1 MLKENQYVQV
11 KWNSSNKKH
20 LISKGY
26 NFTKMCDVIT
36 IKAEDLSD
44 GSKTKVTCICD
55 YCGKEII
62 KPYYEHTSRGD
73 CCSKCRYTK
82 VKENNLKKYGVDN
95 TTKLQSVKDKI
106 KETNLSKYGCTC
118 AVHNPII
125 QEKVKQTNLEKYGN
139 EYYFGSDIGK
149 EKCQEIIDNR
159 TKEEKENIMQK
170 IQQTC
175 LNKYGVKNVF
185 ELDEFQQRA
194 VETNLKKYG
203 KPYAIMDEDVK
214 KKQIDSMIQNQNNR
228 KSKQE
233 IKCYNIIKNIYND
246 NVLSSS
252 RCSKYTLDCVL
263 NYENHKIDIEYD
275 GWYWHKNMIEYDN
288 ERNIIVQQN
297 GYDIIRILSDGKM
310 PTEKQ
315 IKDSVNKIINGE
327 KLVYI
332 DIRNHTKS

>member
-159 TKEEKENIMQK
+159 TKEEKEN
-170 IQQTC
+170 
-175 LNKYGVKNVF
+175 YF
-185 ELDEFQQRA
+185 
-194 VETNLKKYG
+194 
-203 KPYAIMDEDVK
+203 
-214 KKQIDSMIQNQNNR
+214 
-228 KSKQE
+228 
-233 IKCYNIIKNIYND
+233 
-246 NVLSSS
+246 SS
-252 RCSKYTLDCVL
+252 T
-263 NYENHKIDIEYD
+263 
-275 GWYWHKNMIEYDN
+275 
-288 ERNIIVQQN
+288 
-297 GYDIIRILSDGKM
+297 
-310 PTEKQ
+310 
-315 IKDSVNKIINGE
+315 KDS
-327 KLVYI
+327 
-332 DIRNHTKS
+332 